1 MRQGEVAPKAT
12 WTGNPLGG
20 VKAPEALILPDP
32 TARFARTA
40 ARLQA
45 LSAGHPMQQWLRFM
59 ALLAQAQ
66 HAAAITM
73 QPLAGPNQ
81 IAVDQAVDARVPPL
95 ASDRHRREATW
106 RDGLAILLDKLHS
119 GEIGDLESAPG
130 EIAGRGPALGEIS
143 GREPA
148 LGEISGREP
157 ALGDIGRREQA
168 LAGSASQKRP
178 PGPLGSRDPGPSKPV
193 DRERAVGALGSRD
206 SGSGK
211 FIRRE
216 RAAGV
221 LGSREPSPAEPGN
234 REPTV
239 GTLGSGKPGTAT
251 IPALAR
257 AAIAD
262 LRGRGAAAIE
272 VLADGFLNGDLDDA
286 DAGVALFV
294 AAALQVY
301 FTSLAADLPAPSL
314 RLLPQRGLC
323 PCCGSTPI
331 SGVITASGQAGG
343 ARYLHCSLC
352 ATAWNHVRAACIT
365 CGDASGLALRG
376 IEDDDGAVKAE
387 VCSSCHSYA
396 KMLYQARDM
405 KVDPFA
411 DDLATLGLDVLVAEA
426 GWSRHAPNP
435 LLLIG

>member
-1 MRQGEVAPKAT
+1 MRQGEVAPKAA

-32 TARFARTA
+32 ATRFARTA
-40 ARLQA
+40 VRLQA
-45 LSAGHPMQQWLRFM
+45 LSAGHPMQEWLRFM

-95 ASDRHRREATW
+95 AADRHRRDAAW
-106 RDGLAILLDKLHS
+106 RDGLAMLLDNL
-119 GEIGDLESAPG
+119 APG
-130 EIAGRGPALGEIS
+130 EIAGPELARGEITGPKPAS
-143 GREPA
+143 GEIDGREPA
-148 LGEISGREP
+148 PGNIRGRERSLGEP
-157 ALGDIGRREQA
+157 
-168 LAGSASQKRP
+168 ASQKHPTR
-178 PGPLGSRDPGPSKPV
+178 PLGSRDPGPKTPV
-193 DRERAVGALGSRD
+193 D
-206 SGSGK
+206 
-211 FIRRE
+211 RE

-221 LGSREPSPAEPGN
+221 LGSREFGAREPGH
-234 REPTV
+234 RETTV
-239 GTLGSGKPGTAT
+239 GILDSGTPGTGK
-251 IPALAR
+251 IPAPAR
-257 AAIAD
+257 TAIAE
-262 LRGRGAAAIE
+262 LRDRGAAAVE
-272 VLADGFLNGDLDDA
+272 VLADRFLNGDVDDQ
-286 DAGVALFV
+286 DAGAALFV
-294 AAALQVY
+294 ASALQVY
-301 FTSLAADLPAPSL
+301 FSSLAAGLPAPSL

-323 PCCGSTPI
+323 PSCGSTPV
-331 SGVITASGQAGG
+331 SGVVTASGQAGG
-343 ARYLHCSLC
+343 VRYLHCSLC

-365 CGDASGLALRG
+365 CGDASALALRG

-387 VCSSCHSYA
+387 VCSSCHTYS

-411 DDLATLGLDVLVAEA
+411 DDLATLGLDFLVAQA